1 VGLTITDAIARL
13 VRGEELSPELLDTAL
28 TTILSGEATDV
39 QIAGFA
45 VALRTKGE
53 TPAEIAALV
62 QTMLRFAERVEV
74 EEPARLIDTCGTGGD
89 RSGTVNVST
98 MAALVAAAGGARV
111 AKHGNRAASSQCGSA
126 DVLEALGVVIDLA
139 PAGVARCINETGIG
153 FCFAPRFHPA
163 LRFAGP
169 ARRELGVPTTF
180 NFLGPLANP
189 AGVLRQSVGVSDPAM
204 AEIVVAALAAL
215 GKTHALVYYGHD
227 GLDELTTTAPSTVFE
242 LRDGEVRTY
251 DIDPLKYGLERV
263 GTDALAG
270 GGADA
275 NAEFVRRVLAG
286 DTGPVRDIVLL
297 NAAAALLVA
306 DLAADLGEGV
316 ELAATI
322 IDDGRAEE
330 MLDVFITVSQ
340 AERVREQ
347 QPQAG
352 AEEGA

>member
-1 VGLTITDAIARL
+1 
-13 VRGEELSPELLDTAL
+13 
-28 TTILSGEATDV
+28 
-39 QIAGFA
+39 
-45 VALRTKGE
+45 
-53 TPAEIAALV
+53 
-62 QTMLRFAERVEV
+62 
-74 EEPARLIDTCGTGGD
+74 
-89 RSGTVNVST
+89 
-98 MAALVAAAGGARV
+98 
-111 AKHGNRAASSQCGSA
+111 
-126 DVLEALGVVIDLA
+126 VIDLA